1 MRQEWILITST
12 KRKNDKVVVEKS
24 KKILVKENKSGQKAL
39 LRSSLLHLLWVSL
52 VHPQEYPNI
61 AHLNSH

>member
-39 LRSSLLHLLWVSL
+39 LRSGLLHLLWVLL

-61 AHLNSH
+61 THLNSH